1 MADDSK
7 DLWKSFEG
15 NQLTHSAAH
24 YLMAIKELHEEQG
37 YARVTDVARRL
48 NITRG
53 SCSLSL
59 KALRQRGL
67 VEEDH
72 NRFLLLSEEGDQLA
86 RIVETNDQLLETL
99 FRDILGVDP
108 EQAEIDACKIE
119 HLISIDTSLRLHA
132 LIRYLQS
139 GEPAVSA
146 FREGFKTFSE
156 TPCPKD
162 SAVCEFCVDAC
173 LLNQDDDEASG

>member
-1 MADDSK
+1 MDSNSK
-7 DLWKSFEG
+7 DTWKNFEG

-24 YLMAIKELHEEQG
+24 YLMAINELHEEQG

-59 KALRQRGL
+59 KAPRQRGL

-72 NRFLLLSEEGDQLA
+72 NRFLLLSEEGLQLA
-86 RIVETNDQLLETL
+86 KIVETNDQLLETL

-108 EQAEIDACKIE
+108 E
-119 HLISIDTSLRLHA
+119 
-132 LIRYLQS
+132 
-139 GEPAVSA
+139 
-146 FREGFKTFSE
+146 
-156 TPCPKD
+156 
-162 SAVCEFCVDAC
+162 
-173 LLNQDDDEASG
+173 